1 MLSTTLMT
9 FLLTTNPNVRS
20 VKLLGSWDNF
30 SKPYALERDRR
41 VGAGVWRGCHT
52 FTDIMGDGPPN
63 DKSQW
68 RTGGLKMGATY
79 WYYVGVSDLLQWL
92 VNQ

>member
-30 SKPYALERDRR
+30 SKPYAMERDRR

-92 VNQ
+92 VN